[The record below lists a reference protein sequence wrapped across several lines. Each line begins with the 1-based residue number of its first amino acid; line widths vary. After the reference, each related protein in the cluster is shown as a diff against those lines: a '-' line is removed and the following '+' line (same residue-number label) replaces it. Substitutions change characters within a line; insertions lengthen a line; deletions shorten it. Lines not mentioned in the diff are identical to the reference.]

1 LRDLEIQVRTLSGE
15 SPQAVAP
22 VETIEIGGQ
31 ACTLSMSI
39 DITERKPVEEQL
51 RQSEEQFRLLVEG
64 VKDCAI
70 IMLSPSG
77 HAVSWNTGAELLI
90 GYRADEIIGQH
101 FSCFYPGEEVEQGMP
116 DRALLLAAQSGQ
128 FEESGWRL
136 RKDGSRFWASVA
148 ITALRDSDG
157 NLRGFAKVTRDIAER
172 KQAQEA
178 LQKALQDLETQVEER
193 TAQLR
198 RANKELLLEIAER
211 QQAEAAL
218 AISEARLRALIENS
232 SDLIAILEA
241 DGTIRFQSPAIEGML
256 GYKPESRVGHN
267 VLDIIHPE
275 DAPAVRS
282 FFMERLQQ
290 PGIKGV
296 IEYRVRHADGAW
308 VRVESVANNRLD
320 EPSIKG
326 IVVNSRDV
334 TERRRSEEQVVFQA
348 DLLNQVRNAVIAT
361 DLQGNITYWNL
372 FAERMYQ
379 WTSEE
384 VIGKNIVEV
393 LSPLENKE
401 LAREILA
408 SLETTGFWEGEF
420 TVGRKDG
427 STFPAHVVDT
437 IIRDAQGNPKG
448 FVGVSEDITERVRAQ
463 EAGKQSEALLRN
475 ILDTLPVGVLIADRQ
490 GQILQNNPA
499 SEQIW
504 GGARYVGIEEYDEYK
519 GWRADT
525 GERIAAHEWAIAR
538 ALTKGEISLNEVIN
552 IEAFDGMRK
561 TILNSG
567 VPLRNKQQEIIGAIA
582 VNQDITD
589 YMRVES
595 ALRESEQL
603 YRLMAENTTDL
614 ISRHTPDGVYLY
626 ASPACCRLLGY
637 EPEELLGHSME
648 EFLHPADAAAFKQTL
663 LAVGNLSETYTLS
676 HRHRRK
682 DGSYIW
688 FETTYRQVRHPE
700 RLEAIEII
708 EVSRDITYRVRAEA
722 EICALNA
729 ELEER
734 VILRTAELQRANQ
747 DLQREVSERRRAE
760 DQIKFQVNVLSQ
772 VSDAVVAIDRHNR
785 IIYWNAGAERLYNC
799 NSAEVLGLPLQEVY
813 QYRWLK
819 PSDEQAAVEALAT
832 AGSWHGEVIHI
843 KNNGEQIYVDISM
856 SVLKDEKGLPVGF
869 LEVSR
874 DMRERKRSKEA
885 LERLSHQNELILN
898 SAGEGI
904 CGLDRHGKITFANP
918 AAARML
924 CCEVEE
930 LINQPLHARAHLSQA
945 DGTGSS
951 PPENPF
957 CGAEMFQGASLED
970 GSYQLVREDVFY
982 RRDGTRFPVEFVC
995 TPIQEIG
1002 ELVGAVVT
1010 FKDISERKAMER
1022 MKQEFVSTVSHELRT
1037 PLTSMRG
1044 ALGLIA
1050 SGLLVSQPEKAQRML
1065 EIAVSN
1071 TDRLVRLIND
1081 ILDLERIESG
1091 KIAMDKQ
1098 TCNAADLMVHAVE
1111 TMQPMAQKAGVTLSV
1126 VPVGGTQGVPLE
1138 ADPDRILQTLTNL
1151 LSNAIKFS
1159 PPESTV
1165 WLTGEIREGGAPN
1178 RDCEAAHTDKNRLI
1192 HSCAGCPCLLIAVKD
1207 QGRGIPAD
1215 KLESIFE
1222 RFQQVDASDAR
1233 DKGGTGLGLAICRT
1247 IVQQHGG
1254 RIWAESVLGEGSTFY
1269 LSLPVKE

>member
-1 LRDLEIQVRTLSGE
+1 MRDLEIQVRIKSGE
-15 SPQAVAP
+15 RSLALASA
-22 VETIEIGGQ
+22 ETMEISGQ
-31 ACTLSMSI
+31 ACRLSMSI
-39 DITERKPVEEQL
+39 DITEGKQVEEEL
-51 RQSEEQFRLLVEG
+51 RQSEERFRLLVEG

-70 IMLSPSG
+70 ILLSPSG
-77 HAVSWNTGAELLI
+77 HTVSWNTGAELLT
-90 GYRADEIIGQH
+90 GYLADEIIGQH
-101 FSCFYPGEEVEQGMP
+101 FSCFYPGEEVEQGKP
-116 DRALLLAAQSGQ
+116 ERALLLAAESGQ
-128 FEESGWRL
+128 FEEEGWRL
-136 RKDGSRFWASVA
+136 RKDGSGFWASVA

-157 NLRGFAKVTRDIAER
+157 NLRGFAKVTRDITER

-178 LQKALQDLETQVEER
+178 LQQALQDLEIQVEER
-193 TAQLR
+193 TSQLR

-218 AISEARLRALIENS
+218 AKSEARLRALIENS

-241 DGTIRFQSPAIEGML
+241 DGTIRFQSPAIEPML
-256 GYKPESRVGHN
+256 GYKPESRAGHN
-267 VLDIIHPE
+267 VVDIIHPE

-296 IEYRVRHADGAW
+296 IEYRVRHANGSW
-308 VRVESVANNRLD
+308 VRIESVANNLLD

-348 DLLNQVRNAVIAT
+348 ELLNQVRNAVIAT
-361 DLQGNITYWNL
+361 DLQENITYWNQ
-372 FAERMYQ
+372 FAERLYQ
-379 WTSEE
+379 WSSEE

-393 LSPLENKE
+393 LSLPQNKE
-401 LAREILA
+401 LAREIFA
-408 SLETTGFWEGEF
+408 SLETAGCWEGEF
-420 TVGRKDG
+420 TVRRKDG
-427 STFPAHVVDT
+427 STFTAHVVDT
-437 IIRDAQGNPKG
+437 TIRDAQGNPKG

-463 EAGKQSEALLRN
+463 EASKQSEALLRN
-475 ILDTLPVGVLIADRQ
+475 ILDTLPLGVWIADRQ
-490 GQILQNNPA
+490 GQIVKNNPA

-504 GGARYVGIEEYDEYK
+504 GGARYVGTDQYDEYK
-519 GWRADT
+519 GWWADT
-525 GERIAAHEWAIAR
+525 GERIAAREWALAR
-538 ALTKGEISLNEVIN
+538 ALTKGEIYLNEVIN
-552 IEAFDGMRK
+552 IEAFDGKRK

-567 VPLRNKQQEIIGAIA
+567 VPLRNDRQEIIGAIA

-595 ALRESEQL
+595 ALRESEQR
-603 YRLMAENTTDL
+603 YRIMADNSTDL
-614 ISRHTPDGVYLY
+614 ISRHTPNGVYLY
-626 ASPACCRLLGY
+626 ASPACRRLLGY
-637 EPEELLGHSME
+637 EPEELLGHSVE
-648 EFLHPADAAAFKQTL
+648 EFLHPADAAALKQTL
-663 LAVGNLSETYTLS
+663 RAVGNLPDTYTLS
-676 HRHRRK
+676 HRHLRK

-700 RLEAIEII
+700 RQDKLEII
-708 EVSRDITYRVRAEA
+708 EVSRDITERKQAEA

-734 VILRTAELQRANQ
+734 VILRTAELQRANL
-747 DLQREVSERRRAE
+747 DLQREVTERRRAE
-760 DQIKFQVNVLSQ
+760 EQIKFQVNVLSQ
-772 VSDAVVAIDRHNR
+772 VSDAVVAIDSHNR

-799 NSAEVLGLPLQEVY
+799 QSAEVLGRPIQEAY
-813 QYRWLK
+813 EYRWLN

-832 AGSWHGEVIHI
+832 TGSWHGEVIHI
-843 KNNGEQIYVDISM
+843 KNSGEELYVDIST
-856 SVLKDEKGLPVGF
+856 SVLKDESGSPVGF
-869 LEVSR
+869 LAVSR
-874 DMRERKRSKEA
+874 DMTERKRAKEA

-918 AAARML
+918 AAAKML
-924 CCEVEE
+924 GSQVEE
-930 LINQPLHARAHLSQA
+930 LIDQPLRASAHLWHA
-945 DGTGSS
+945 DGTGPSQPES
-951 PPENPF
+951 PV
-957 CGAEMFQGASLED
+957 CGAEMFQGASESD
-970 GSYQLVREDVFY
+970 VAEQVREDVFY
-982 RRDGTRFPVEFVC
+982 RRDGTSFPVELVC
-995 TPIQEIG
+995 TPIQEQG

-1010 FKDISERKAMER
+1010 FKDISERKAVER

-1091 KIAMDKQ
+1091 KIAMDKKR
-1098 TCNAADLMVHAVE
+1098 CNAADLMLQAAE

-1126 VPVGGTQGVPLE
+1126 VPVLGHPQGVPLL

-1159 PPESTV
+1159 RPGSTI
-1165 WLTGEIREGGAPN
+1165 WLTGEMRDEGEAN
-1178 RDCEAAHTDKNRLI
+1178 TDCEAAHTDKNRLI
-1192 HSCAGCPCLLIAVKD
+1192 HSCAGCPCVLIAVKD

-1215 KLESIFE
+1215 KLESVFE

-1269 LSLPVKE
+1269 LSLPVRE